1 MFDFDSNTNEMFI
14 YDDIG
19 PAWMGMI
26 DASSVMQAM
35 KEMPQDAP
43 MTVRINS
50 AGGSVDEA
58 IAIFNLLQRHKAG
71 VHVAIDSI
79 AASAA
84 SYIAMVGQKITI
96 AKGGIIMIHS
106 PWTLAMGN
114 AVELRKTADLLDKYE
129 DRIFSAYMER
139 TNGKYSDDEMRQMLA
154 DETWMSADEA
164 VEHGFADSIEN
175 IIAEPVMIAEGRYAK
190 TPKMYLTRKDAG
202 ERTPCPHARH
212 RYKAIAARHNLTSR
226 QD

>member
-1 MFDFDSNTNEMFI
+1 MFDFDTNTNEMFI

-19 PAWMGMI
+19 PSWMGMI

-35 KEMPQDAP
+35 KEMPEDAP
-43 MTVRINS
+43 ITIRINS

-71 VHVAIDSI
+71 VNVAIDSI

-96 AKGGIIMIHS
+96 ANGGIIMIHS

-129 DRIFSAYMER
+129 DRIFSAYMAR
-139 TNGKYSDDEMRQMLA
+139 TGDRYTDEEMRQMLA

-164 VEHGFADSIEN
+164 VEYGFADSVEN

-190 TPKMYLTRKDAG
+190 TPKMYLQRKDAG
-202 ERTPCPHARH
+202 DRTPYPHARH
-212 RYKAIAARHNLTSR
+212 KYKAIAARHNLTSR
-226 QD
+226 AE